1 MLFTVVLHKRALSH
15 DRITIHRTKGLSG
28 LNIEKVEQFYTLLN
42 QSASLIQQDLDGT
55 FIEGLVET
63 GENIVDEGKVHV
75 EDGLPGPETV
85 EQLTKLY
92 QSMDWMS
99 LTPEEKKQVVQLALI
114 KAAKED
120 LLQPNHQPTPD
131 AIGVLVA
138 MMIELFFEGKQS
150 LHLTDLSVGTGN
162 LLFTIYTSLVSRDKS
177 LTLTGVD
184 NDDSLIALA
193 STFSALLGIPIELQ
207 LQDSLQ
213 ALLINPADIMVMDL
227 PIGYYPKPI
236 DQESFQTSFEE
247 GHSFSHYLLIEQSIN
262 YMKDG
267 GFGFYLLPTSTFEAE
282 EVKSL
287 LSYVQKVG
295 HVQGIIHLPS
305 EWFKNEQSKKSIFIV
320 QKKSENSKQAQEV
333 LIANAPLSSDK
344 EAYHKFIAD
353 IRHWKTEQ
361 GII

>member
-1 MLFTVVLHKRALSH
+1 MLFTVDLHKLALLN
-15 DRITIHRTKGLSG
+15 DRTTIHRMKGFSV

-42 QSASLIQQDLDGT
+42 QSASLIQKDLDGT
-55 FIEGLVET
+55 YIEGLIET
-63 GENIVDEGKVHV
+63 GENIVDEGNIHV
-75 EDGLPGPETV
+75 EDGLPRPETV
-85 EQLTKLY
+85 KQLSELY
-92 QSMDWMS
+92 QSMDWATF
-99 LTPEEKKQVVQLALI
+99 TPEEKKQVVQLVLI

-138 MMIELFFEGKQS
+138 MMIDVFFEGKQDLS
-150 LHLTDLSVGTGN
+150 LTDLSVGTGN
-162 LLFTIYTSLVSRDKS
+162 LLFTIYTSLLSRDKL

-184 NDDSLIALA
+184 NDDSLIGLA

-207 LQDSLQ
+207 LQDALQ
-213 ALLINPADIMVMDL
+213 ALLINPADVMVMDL

-236 DQESFQTSFEE
+236 DQEAFQTGFEE

-267 GFGFYLLPTSTFEAE
+267 GFGFYLLPTRTFEGE
-282 EVKSL
+282 EVKGL

-305 EWFKNEQSKKSIFIV
+305 EWFKNEQSKKSIFVV
-320 QKKSENSKQAQEV
+320 QKKSEHSKQAQEV
-333 LIANAPLSSDK
+333 LIANAPLSSDRD
-344 EAYHKFIAD
+344 AYHKFIAD
-353 IRHWKTEQ
+353 IRQWKIEQ